1 MQQGEGASRHLFRSE
16 YCEIPRNCVD
26 TSYRILIE
34 VKIVVNYR
42 IHRGGG
48 AAAGAGKS
56 LHKLPSTDS
65 DSGTRANKKKNPGAV
80 SRKLARKYP
89 LQNRKR

>member
-1 MQQGEGASRHLFRSE
+1 MLATRSRHLHRSE
-16 YCEIPRNCVD
+16 YYEIPRNFVD

>member
-1 MQQGEGASRHLFRSE
+1 M
-16 YCEIPRNCVD
+16 
-26 TSYRILIE
+26 
-34 VKIVVNYR
+34 KIVVNYR

-48 AAAGAGKS
+48 AAAGAAKS

-89 LQNRKR
+89 TQNRIKITILML